1 MRIQALFIKFAGQFV
16 KQVTMR
22 MKIRKK
28 KKQARENEF
37 DSFCLSLL
45 GCLKKLLPQWI
56 LK

>member
-28 KKQARENEF
+28 KNRREKTNLTVF
-37 DSFCLSLL
+37 AYHFLVV
-45 GCLKKLLPQWI
+45 
-56 LK
+56 